1 MIEVPQGS
9 ENPMLKQVMDDFD
22 FSNPPTDPV
31 ALASELYDVMIAN
44 DGLGISANQVGLP
57 YRVFVMRSEPRFACF
72 NPRIVHYSDELI
84 SLDEGCISY
93 PGLAVNIKRSKEIRV
108 RFQTPNGGV
117 STQMF
122 TGMAARVFQHEMD
135 HLNGV
140 IFYENADRYHKDK
153 AFKEWSKWK
162 KKKKENEVTALA
174 NSKWNEKMKSLSSP
188 IEWV

>member
-1 MIEVPQGS
+1 
-9 ENPMLKQVMDDFD
+9 
-22 FSNPPTDPV
+22 
-31 ALASELYDVMIAN
+31 
-44 DGLGISANQVGLP
+44 
-57 YRVFVMRSEPRFACF
+57 
-72 NPRIVHYSDELI
+72 
-84 SLDEGCISY
+84 
-93 PGLAVNIKRSKEIRV
+93 
-108 RFQTPNGGV
+108 
-117 STQMF
+117 MF